1 MPSEDS
7 TASSELEELRRELAE
22 AREQRS
28 TTAEILRVISS
39 SPTDLKRVFA
49 EVASSATRLCDASD
63 ATIHQAEGDVLRIV
77 AHHGPIPPA
86 DTLPLTRVSATGR
99 AVLERKTDLLE
110 VVWVLLGGFSPAN
123 LGFLEAAPVDPEVAS
138 GPPGG

>member
-28 TTAEILRVISS
+28 ATAEILRVISS
-39 SPTDLKRVFA
+39 SPTDLERVFA

-63 ATIHQAEGDVLRIV
+63 ATIHQAEGATYFASSPTMDRSPRRIRC
-77 AHHGPIPPA
+77 PS
-86 DTLPLTRVSATGR
+86 RV
-99 AVLERKTDLLE
+99 
-110 VVWVLLGGFSPAN
+110 
-123 LGFLEAAPVDPEVAS
+123 
-138 GPPGG
+138 